1 MGMDPDTPTGG
12 PFLGSALAP
21 KIAFLEH
28 SHSNATINPNT
39 VKKSYTR
46 GQQTKC
52 VETDNCR
59 NFLNNCPE
67 LVYLNGVNDMNS
79 HP

>member
-21 KIAFLEH
+21 KIEFLEH

-39 VKKSYTR
+39 VEKSHQR
-46 GQQTKC
+46 S
-52 VETDNCR
+52 TDQMCR
-59 NFLNNCPE
+59 NRQLPQLIE
-67 LVYLNGVNDMNS
+67 QL
-79 HP
+79 P